1 MATAWSEMDI
11 WQTRRG
17 EMSRTTMEEITSYC
31 NNKSKSIHYL
41 VENWIVS
48 LVPSTSKVLS
58 ILACPRLL
66 IQKLV
71 TWKRQDFQTWQHH
84 KTLNHFILFFIT
96 AAFSTQKKSGWKH
109 SINLETQTFVL
120 VIFIKISQLGV
131 IWICK
136 STVPNNKK
144 KSIMKFRVI
153 PFPRR
158 RRTKKKQK
166 QTI

>member
-17 EMSRTTMEEITSYC
+17 EMSRTMEEITSYC

-41 VENWIVS
+41 AENWIFS
-48 LVPSTSKVLS
+48 LVHGTSKVLS
-58 ILACPRLL
+58 LLACPRLL
-66 IQKLV
+66 LQKLV
-71 TWKRQDFQTWQHH
+71 TWKRQDFQTWQH
-84 KTLNHFILFFIT
+84 LESFYFIFHHSSFLH
-96 AAFSTQKKSGWKH
+96 QKKKSGWKH

-144 KSIMKFRVI
+144 KSIVKFRVI